1 MRSAYA
7 TIRCLLLEIYE
18 ILLPQFLQNFA
29 SIGFIV
35 RQVGQSVDSRSE
47 PHLMQ
52 CLAPWRSWAP
62 HFPHNRAPCIVSLGL
77 AGARALGENTSERIT
92 TSPTVAISSCETS
105 NSLDKSLSSSR
116 VLNCSLSTESSRD
129 LISPESVGMAFRTLP
144 TSIPC
149 ESTTWRPLR
158 DSSRA

>member
-1 MRSAYA
+1 MRSVYA

-18 ILLPQFLQNFA
+18 ILPPQFLQNFA

-35 RQVGQSVDSRSE
+35 RQVGQSVESKSN

-62 HFPHNRAPCIVSLGL
+62 HFPHHRAACSVSLGL
-77 AGARALGENTSERIT
+77 ASERALGENTSARIT
-92 TSPTVAISSCETS
+92 TSPTVAILSCEIS
-105 NSLDKSLSSSR
+105 NSLDRSLSSSR

-129 LISPESVGMAFRTLP
+129 LISPESVGTAFRTLP
-144 TSIPC
+144 TRIPC
-149 ESTTWRPLR
+149 ESTT
-158 DSSRA
+158 